1 MDLFTLALA
10 KGFAKSYADKLA
22 LGITSVRVEDTTV
35 YFTILDTGEEVSVTL
50 PTPKDGVSIENVVLN
65 ADNTITCE
73 MSDGTT
79 KTTDPLTINTT
90 NIAYTTNKDSSIKN
104 VKQALDK
111 AMNISASTLNY
122 TTTEDATV
130 TNVKD
135 ALDLL
140 FEEGGG
146 VLEEE
151 IKPNV
156 SMGSVKA
163 NYPVGTPLETII
175 RDMLQE
181 KIAPTVNVSIN
192 PNKTLYDVVS
202 ESVTSLTINATITK
216 KTNPIAKVEFY
227 VNGALKHTVTTNVAN
242 GGTVPYIYNTEIK
255 ETTTIK
261 VVVTDSEGLSA
272 TQSKTI
278 TFVPNSYYGI
288 IDASIG
294 EPTEAIIKTLNK
306 VLKTSKAYTYEGIT
320 TDWGKVCYCYD
331 KSMGDLVSIKD
342 PINSLNYTSE
352 FAKTT
357 VIVDGIEMLCY
368 TKLEP
373 SSAENVALR
382 FE

>member
-1 MDLFTLALA
+1 MAIDKKA
-10 KGFAKSYADKLA
+10 FAASKSYTNQVA
-22 LGITSVRVEDTTV
+22 LGIGSMRVEDTTV
-35 YFTILDTGEEVSVTL
+35 YFTIVETGEEVSVTL

-65 ADNTITCE
+65 TDNTITCE

-79 KTTDPLTINTT
+79 KTTDPLVVNTT

-104 VKQALDK
+104 VEQALDK
-111 AMNISASTLNY
+111 AMNISASTLDY
-122 TTTEDATV
+122 TTTEDSAA
-130 TNVKD
+130 TNVKT

-140 FEEGGG
+140 FEKGGG

-181 KIAPTVNVSIN
+181 KIAPTANVSIN

-306 VLKTSKAYTYEGIT
+306 VLKTSKAYIYEGIT

-357 VIVDGIEMLCY
+357 VIVDGIEMICY

-373 SSAENVALR
+373 SSAENVTLR

>member
-35 YFTILDTGEEVSVTL
+35 YFTIVETGEEVSVTL

-90 NIAYTTNKDSSIKN
+90 NIAYTTSKDSSIKN

-111 AMNISASTLNY
+111 AMDISASTLNY
-122 TTTEDATV
+122 TTTEDVTV

-227 VNGALKHTVTTNVAN
+227 VNGALKHTVTNNVAN

-278 TFVPNSYYGI
+278 TFVGRSYYGYI
-288 IDASIG
+288 
-294 EPTEAIIKTLNK
+294 EPDVEVSEAVIKTLQHNI
-306 VLKTSKAYTYEGIT
+306 LQNTKALTYSGIT
-320 TDWGKVCYCYD
+320 CTYHRIVYCYD
-331 KSMGDLVSIKD
+331 KAFGELSTIID
-342 PINSLNYTSE
+342 PINNFSYNNSFE
-352 FAKTT
+352 KKTIT
-357 VIVDGIEMLCY
+357 VDGIEKWCY
-368 TKLEP
+368 ILIQATG
-373 SSAENVALR
+373 ADDVTIR
-382 FE
+382 FS

>member
-1 MDLFTLALA
+1 MAYVTQEYLERQFKNYSNTVKNTFTKKTDMTAEKL
-10 KGFAKSYADKLA
+10 SY
-22 LGITSVRVEDTTV
+22 T
-35 YFTILDTGEEVSVTL
+35 
-50 PTPKDGVSIENVVLN
+50 N
-65 ADNTITCE
+65 ADEAGI
-73 MSDGTT
+73 D
-79 KTTDPLTINTT
+79 
-90 NIAYTTNKDSSIKN
+90 N
-104 VKQALDK
+104 VK
-111 AMNISASTLNY
+111 
-122 TTTEDATV
+122 E
-130 TNVKD
+130 

-151 IKPNV
+151 INPNV
-156 SMGSVKA
+156 SMGSVKT
-163 NYPVGTPLETII
+163 NYPVGTPLEVII

-181 KIAPTVNVSIN
+181 KIAPTVSVSIN
-192 PNKTLYDVVS
+192 PNKTLYDIVS
-202 ESVTSLTINATITK
+202 ESVPSLTINATIVK
-216 KTNPIAKVEFY
+216 KTNPIEKVEFY
-227 VNGALKHTVTTNVAN
+227 VNGALKHTVTSGVAN
-242 GGTVPYIYNTEIK
+242 GGTFPYVYNTEIK

-352 FAKTT
+352 FAKIT

-373 SSAENVALR
+373 SSAENVTLR